1 VPHDGVREVRNT
13 VAALAEVFEELLV
26 EVRNP
31 KCALPV
37 EVRNPKCAVG
47 SGPVQ

>member
-1 VPHDGVREVRNT
+1 MPHDGVREVRNA

-37 EVRNPKCAVG
+37 EVRNPNFAVG
-47 SGPVQ
+47 SEWVQ

>member
-1 VPHDGVREVRNT
+1 VPHDGVREVRNI
-13 VAALAEVFEELLV
+13 VAALAKVFEELLV

-37 EVRNPKCAVG
+37 KVRNLKCTIG